1 MHNAQLDAFKCRS
14 FIALLMNY
22 QLTVRARF
30 WSRVAPSIAAE
41 TVEDA
46 PRNMGEDELIHFRCY
61 YYCIDAG
68 TQHDYASHDGTSA
81 VQAPRAG
88 QSTRHS
94 SGIPQAVRVPAV
106 TFRSSPFL
114 VTGSE

>member
-1 MHNAQLDAFKCRS
+1 VHNAQLDAFKCRS

-61 YYCIDAG
+61 YYRCGHAARLRKSRRHQCGPG
-68 TQHDYASHDGTSA
+68 TA
-81 VQAPRAG
+81 R
-88 QSTRHS
+88 
-94 SGIPQAVRVPAV
+94 
-106 TFRSSPFL
+106 
-114 VTGSE
+114 GSEHKAQFWHSAGRACSCRNIQVVPIPGYRK